1 MSAGRIRR
9 GSNTSHACTHMYTQ
23 NIHAHTKHTHAHTPC
38 MYTYTR
44 NIHAHT
50 PCMHTYTHNI
60 HTHTHKTHTQN
71 THTHT
76 HTKTK
81 KQYMHTYTGVGRSYI
96 LCSLKEPTFCS
107 VSSTACV
114 CPAGQP
120 VDSEDFT
127 DRKSHQRRSHKCQVS
142 LQEFCIFMYPPLSLF
157 LSLLPFPLPF
167 RSHTSRDSS

>member
-1 MSAGRIRR
+1 M
-9 GSNTSHACTHMYTQ
+9 HAHV
-23 NIHAHTKHTHAHTPC
+23 HTKHTCTHKTHTRTHTMHVHIHTKHTCTHTMHAHV
-38 MYTYTR
+38 
-44 NIHAHT
+44 HT
-50 PCMHTYTHNI
+50 QHTY
-60 HTHTHKTHTQN
+60 THTQN
-71 THTHT
+71 THTKHTHTHT
-76 HTKTK
+76 HTKNI